1 MPVPKSKSEL
11 LSAIEGN
18 YRKLREELRTIPPEL
33 TRSQRMPGHRKGT
46 TMSVCDLVA
55 YLIGW
60 GELVLKWHHLRDQG
74 QEPDIPETG
83 FKWTEL
89 GQLAQ
94 KFYADHEDE
103 RFGALLK
110 QLDQVKGRII
120 QLVESKTNAQLYGA
134 PWYKIYPMGK
144 MIQLNTASPYRN
156 AHGRIRRWR
165 KTLLPVDR

>member
-11 LSAIEGN
+11 LEAIEEN
-18 YRKLREELRTIPPEL
+18 YRKLRTELGDIPSTES
-33 TRSQRMPGHRKGT
+33 RNKNMPGHRKDT

-60 GELVLKWHHLRDQG
+60 GRLVLKWHAERNRG
-74 QEPDIPETG
+74 VEPDIPETG

-94 KFYADHEDE
+94 KFYADRETE
-103 RFGALLK
+103 KLAVLLLE
-110 QLDQVKGRII
+110 LDKVESEIVE
-120 QLVESKTNAQLYGA
+120 LVEDKTNEELYGSL
-134 PWYKIYPMGK
+134 WYRKCTMGK

-156 AHGRIRRWR
+156 AFGRIRRWKKENMR
-165 KTLLPVDR
+165 Q